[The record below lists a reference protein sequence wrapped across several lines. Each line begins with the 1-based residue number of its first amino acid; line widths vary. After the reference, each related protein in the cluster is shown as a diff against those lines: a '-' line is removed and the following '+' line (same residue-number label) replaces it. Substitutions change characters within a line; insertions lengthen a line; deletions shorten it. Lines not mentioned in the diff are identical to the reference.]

1 MSESEGSP
9 QAPERAPEGG
19 TAPPVPQRRPWW
31 RRVWGWL
38 WRALLVLVLLLAV
51 AVGLAVGTET
61 GLRLAVRAATAVAPG
76 ELAVES
82 VQGRLLGPLEVR
94 GLGYREPALTVE
106 VGRFGF
112 DWRPSELVSARL
124 RVLYLD
130 LEGVRVVPGEAGE
143 EPPPEKAGPLALPE
157 VRLPLEVVLERVEVR
172 DARLERPGVPPLE
185 RLLLRASA
193 AGQRLELGELALRTP
208 DLSVDA
214 AGEVGLGP
222 ELPAD
227 LRLRWHWSPPGR
239 DALAGEGRVKG
250 PIPALRV
257 EHAVSGAAQAR
268 LEATVEGLPGSPRW
282 DARVELERIE
292 PARLAAGAPP
302 MSISGTLAS
311 RGTPEELEATA
322 RIRVEDE
329 ALGPLVADLRATL
342 AGGDRL
348 VVERLEVGRTDA
360 PPVLSAMAD
369 ARFAQPPELRV
380 RARWQALQW
389 PLSGEP
395 DVASPEGSLTAEGSV
410 EAFRFQAE
418 TRVSAREAPETT
430 VRLDGTGDARGAR
443 VERLRLGLLNGQI
456 SASGDVGW
464 DPEPRWDLKVALEGI
479 DPGARWPEWA
489 GRIGGALASQGR
501 VTGGAPQASVVVD
514 AIEGELRG
522 YPVRL
527 RAGVDL
533 EGTQVQVRELA
544 LGSGEARVEARGSVG
559 EALDLTWSLA
569 APRLEELLPGASGS
583 VSGEGRLSGR
593 VVRPQVTARLTGDR
607 VAFQDNG
614 LERLAADLD
623 LALAADAPLK
633 VDLEAAGLRAGGK
646 AVGDLTVKG
655 SGSGRDHRV
664 ALDLTGG
671 ELGVATSL
679 ALAGGLKGQT
689 AWAGRL
695 ERATL
700 AAGPW
705 GEWRLQAPANLSLGP
720 EVQAKPLCLASGEAR
735 ICASGGRAANGAWKG
750 EGSLSAVPLA
760 LAQPFLPPDVQLSG
774 ALNAT
779 ASASGTAGG
788 ALKADARVSLPGAAV
803 TLPLGKGR
811 QALDLSRSTLSA
823 RVDGAGALAE
833 AKLFLGDL
841 ASVDA
846 RLQAPKW
853 SPAVTDLSR
862 QAVSGRLQA
871 RVPDLGWVRGF
882 APDLGKVEGRV
893 ALDASVA
900 GTVGAP
906 RLNVQGGLEGGRVE
920 VPAAGLEV
928 RDLRLGVR
936 SQGSDRLVY
945 DGGARSG
952 EGALQVSGFT
962 RVDPQRGWPTEI
974 RVTGRNV
981 SVVSVPEYRASI
993 SPDLTLRSDGAG
1005 AVVEGQVLVPSA
1017 RIKPR
1022 SLPEGTVAPS
1032 ADLVVK
1038 GEKPAARA
1046 APLPLS
1052 VRVDLRFGDQVLVDA
1067 FGLRG
1072 RLSGQVAV
1080 AQQPGRDPRGTGRVG
1095 IVEGVYTGLGRDLT
1109 IDRGW
1114 LVYASSPL
1122 DNPGLDIQAV
1132 AKGSDVTAGVRVTG
1146 LAREPRL
1153 EFFSS
1158 PPRPQSDVIGYLLL
1172 GRPLDASASED
1183 DRKAVKGAAAMAGGR
1198 LLAGELGRQLGIDR
1212 VGVEDGGDAGPSVA
1226 VGQYLSPKLF
1236 VEYLSGL
1243 RSSVNRLRM
1252 RYDLTRRVQI
1262 QTETGDA
1269 QGADIFYT
1277 IER

>member
-1 MSESEGSP
+1 MSDSEGSP
-9 QAPERAPEGG
+9 QAPQEAP
-19 TAPPVPQRRPWW
+19 APRSWW

-38 WRALLVLVLLLAV
+38 WRSLLVLVLLLAV
-51 AVGLAVGTET
+51 VVGLAVGTEG
-61 GLRLAVRAATAVAPG
+61 GLRLALRVATGVAPG
-76 ELAVES
+76 QLAVES
-82 VQGRLLGPLEVR
+82 VEGRVLGPLEVR
-94 GLGYREPALTVE
+94 GLTYRDPALTLE
-106 VGRFGF
+106 LGRLAF
-112 DWRPSELVSARL
+112 DWRPSELFSARL

-130 LEGVRVVPGEAGE
+130 VEGVRVVPGAAA
-143 EPPPEKAGPLALPE
+143 EPPPEAAGPPALPE
-157 VRLPLEVVLERVEVR
+157 VRLPIEVVVERVEVR

-214 AGEVGLGP
+214 GGEVGLRP
-222 ELPAD
+222 DLPVD
-227 LRLRWHWSPPGR
+227 LRLRWRWSPPGR
-239 DALAGEGRVKG
+239 EALSGDGRVQG

-268 LEATVEGLPGSPRW
+268 LEATVEGLPGAPRW
-282 DARVELERIE
+282 DARVELERVE

-302 MSISGTLAS
+302 MSVSGTLAS
-311 RGTPEELEATA
+311 RGTPEDLEATA
-322 RIRVEDE
+322 RIRVEE
-329 ALGPLVADLRATL
+329 RELGPLFADLRATL
-342 AGGDRL
+342 AGGERL
-348 VVERLEVGRTDA
+348 VVERLDVGRPDA
-360 PPVLSAMAD
+360 VPLLAATGE
-369 ARFAQPPELRV
+369 ARLGAKPEFRV
-380 RARWQALQW
+380 RTRWQALQW

-395 DVASPEGSLTAEGSV
+395 EVASPEGNLTAEGSV
-410 EAFRFQAE
+410 EAFRFEAE
-418 TRVSAREAPETT
+418 TRVLAREAPETT

-443 VERLRLGLLNGQI
+443 VERLLLGLLNGQI
-456 SASGDVGW
+456 NASGDVGW

-501 VTGGAPQASVVVD
+501 VTGGGPQASVVVD

-522 YPVRL
+522 YPVQL
-527 RAGVDL
+527 RAGVEL
-533 EGTQVQVRELA
+533 EGTKVQVRELA

-559 EALDLTWSLA
+559 EALDLAWSLA
-569 APRLEELLPGASGS
+569 APRLEQLLPGASGS
-583 VSGEGRLSGR
+583 VSGEGRLSGK
-593 VVRPQVTARLTGDR
+593 VARPQVVARLKGDR
-607 VAFQDNG
+607 VAFQENG
-614 LERLAADLD
+614 LERLAVDLD

-646 AVGDLTVKG
+646 AAGDLTVKG

-664 ALDLTGG
+664 ALGLTGG
-671 ELGVATSL
+671 DLGVATSL
-679 ALAGGLKGQT
+679 TLAGGLKGQT
-689 AWAGRL
+689 EWAGRL
-695 ERATL
+695 EGATL

-705 GEWRLQAPANLSLGP
+705 GEWRLQAPANLILGP
-720 EVQAKPLCLASGEAR
+720 ETQAKPLCLASGEAR
-735 ICASGGRAANGAWKG
+735 ICTSGGRSANGAWKG
-750 EGSLSAVPLA
+750 EASLAAVPLT
-760 LAQPFLPPDVQLSG
+760 LVQPFLPPDVQLSG
-774 ALNAT
+774 AVDAR
-779 ASASGTAGG
+779 ASASGTAAGG
-788 ALKADARVSLPGAAV
+788 LKADARVSLPGAAV
-803 TLPLGKGR
+803 TIAVGAGR
-811 QALDLSRSTLSA
+811 RALDLSRSTLSA

-833 AKLFLGDL
+833 AKLFLGEV

-882 APDLGKVEGRV
+882 APDLGAVEGRF

-928 RDLRLGVR
+928 RDLRLGLR
-936 SQGSDRLVY
+936 SQGTDRLVY

-952 EGALQVSGFT
+952 EGSIKVSGFT
-962 RVDPQRGWPTEI
+962 RVDPQGGWPTEI
-974 RVTGRNV
+974 RVTGRDF
-981 SVVSVPEYRASI
+981 SVVSVPEYRASV
-993 SPDLTLRSDGAG
+993 SPDLTLRQDPGG
-1005 AVVEGQVLVPSA
+1005 LVVEGQVRVPSA

-1022 SLPEGTVAPS
+1022 SLPEGAVAPS

-1038 GEKPAARA
+1038 GEKPTTRGV
-1046 APLPLS
+1046 PLPLT

-1095 IVEGVYTGLGRDLT
+1095 VVEGVYTGLGRDLT
-1109 IDRGW
+1109 IERGW

-1132 AKGSDVTAGVRVTG
+1132 SKGGEVTAGVRVTG

-1153 EFFSS
+1153 EFFST
-1158 PPRPQSDVIGYLLL
+1158 PPRPQADVIGYLLL

-1212 VGVEDGGDAGPSVA
+1212 VGVEEGGEAGPSLA

-1252 RYDLTRRVQI
+1252 RYDLTRRVQL